1 MTRPGSQGRNGASCG
16 GGTRAHRASECPLPT
31 KPWDWA
37 LASWRPWPPR
47 RSLGAALGQLA
58 LQGATHHPALTLAG
72 LSTWRWPC
80 LPSPGV
86 RGPHCLAWSGSDLT
100 LWPGVTVC
108 PHRISLHRQ
117 AGRALPLMPCGPPQS
132 LHRAHFSRPW
142 LRPDPLGGTL
152 TSPLCL
158 HPPTQGPPAPHT
170 KPRLSLAHPRDLPAP
185 CQEPPALG
193 RCELL
198 PEPQVTA
205 APQEGVK
212 RGLRVF
218 LSEEKGPLAPVCL
231 CSCFPFPAQRAPH
244 SCFWSPPARSLLLGN
259 GFQPRRGIRGLDRR
273 QHSRPRGGVTPH
285 GARLRPT
292 RPPRPSSDAW
302 ASSHEPLLRL
312 LHCAVE
318 A

>member
-1 MTRPGSQGRNGASCG
+1 MALTSPCGQGSPSVPIGSLCIDRLAVPFHSCPVGRP
-16 GGTRAHRASECPLPT
+16 RASTGPT
-31 KPWDWA
+31 
-37 LASWRPWPPR
+37 
-47 RSLGAALGQLA
+47 
-58 LQGATHHPALTLAG
+58 
-72 LSTWRWPC
+72 
-80 LPSPGV
+80 SPGL
-86 RGPHCLAWSGSDLT
+86 GFG
-100 LWPGVTVC
+100 
-108 PHRISLHRQ
+108 
-117 AGRALPLMPCGPPQS
+117 
-132 LHRAHFSRPW
+132 
-142 LRPDPLGGTL
+142 PDPLGGTL